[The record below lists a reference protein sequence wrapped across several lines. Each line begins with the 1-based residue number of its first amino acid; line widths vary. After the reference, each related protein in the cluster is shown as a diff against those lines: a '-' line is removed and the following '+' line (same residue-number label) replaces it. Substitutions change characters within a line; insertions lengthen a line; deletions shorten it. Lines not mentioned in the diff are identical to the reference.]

1 MSFLEQA
8 TERKA
13 PPPARLGSITKLT
26 AASSSFAN
34 LVSAFL
40 GSSPVSHSEPR
51 PKRSFDGDGGIGLGI
66 VAAMSRAFLTTE
78 AEPIAI
84 GAAARRRAREQA
96 ELSESYTCV
105 ITHVAGVDGAG
116 GSVRK
121 RVYFGFGDGGGGSW
135 LEEADEAAQAAAA
148 DFLSR
153 CCLCDKRL
161 DGLDIY
167 MYRGDKAFCS
177 SECRCHQMLMDDHA
191 ENCGSEALKA
201 NDYSASPHSAPLPFS
216 LSVAAA

>member
-34 LVSAFL
+34 LFSTFL
-40 GSSPVSHSEPR
+40 GPVSSPEPR
-51 PKRSFDGDGGIGLGI
+51 RRRSFDGGATGVGLGI
-66 VAAMSRAFLTTE
+66 VAAMSHACLTTE

-84 GAAARRRAREQA
+84 GATARRRAREEV

-105 ITHVAGVDGAG
+105 ITHVAGVDGAS

-121 RVYFGFGDGGGGSW
+121 RVYFGFGDGAGGW
-135 LEEADEAAQAAAA
+135 LVEANEEEPAPAA

-153 CCLCDKRL
+153 CFLCDKRL

-167 MYRGDKAFCS
+167 MYRGEKAFCS

-191 ENCGSEALKA
+191 DNCGSEALKA

>member
-13 PPPARLGSITKLT
+13 PAPAPARRGSITKLT
-26 AASSSFAN
+26 TASSSFVN
-34 LVSAFL
+34 LLSAFL
-40 GSSPVSHSEPR
+40 GPSSPEPR
-51 PKRSFDGDGGIGLGI
+51 PRRSFDGAGGVGLGI
-66 VAAMSRAFLTTE
+66 VAAMSRACLAE

-84 GAAARRRAREQA
+84 GAAARRRARDEA

-105 ITHVAGVDGAG
+105 ITHVSGAG
-116 GSVRK
+116 GAGRSVRK
-121 RVYFGFGDGGGGSW
+121 RVYFGFGDGGGGW
-135 LEEADEAAQAAAA
+135 LVEADEEEPAPVA

-167 MYRGDKAFCS
+167 MYRGEKAFCS

-191 ENCGSEALKA
+191 DNCGSESLKA

>member
-13 PPPARLGSITKLT
+13 LPPARLGSITKLT
-26 AASSSFAN
+26 AASSSFSN
-34 LVSAFL
+34 LLSAFL
-40 GSSPVSHSEPR
+40 GPASFSEPR
-51 PKRSFDGDGGIGLGI
+51 PRRSFDGGAGGVGLGI
-66 VAAMSRAFLTTE
+66 VAAMSRACLTE

-84 GAAARRRAREQA
+84 GAAARRRAREEA

-121 RVYFGFGDGGGGSW
+121 RVYFGFGDGRSGW
-135 LEEADEAAQAAAA
+135 LVEADEEAPATAA

-167 MYRGDKAFCS
+167 MYRGEKGFCS

-191 ENCGSEALKA
+191 DNCGSEALKA

>member
-34 LVSAFL
+34 LFSTFL
-40 GSSPVSHSEPR
+40 GPVSSSEPR
-51 PKRSFDGDGGIGLGI
+51 PRRSFDGGATGVGLGI
-66 VAAMSRAFLTTE
+66 VAAMSRACLTTE

-84 GAAARRRAREQA
+84 GAAARRRAREEA

-105 ITHVAGVDGAG
+105 ITHVAGVDGASS
-116 GSVRK
+116 SVRK
-121 RVYFGFGDGGGGSW
+121 RVYFGFGDGGGGW
-135 LEEADEAAQAAAA
+135 HVEADEEETAPAA

-153 CCLCDKRL
+153 CFLCDKRL

-167 MYRGDKAFCS
+167 MYRGEKAFCS

-191 ENCGSEALKA
+191 DNCGSEALKA
-201 NDYSASPHSAPLPFS
+201 NEYSASPHSAPLPFS

>member
-34 LVSAFL
+34 LFSTFL
-40 GSSPVSHSEPR
+40 GPVSSPEPR
-51 PKRSFDGDGGIGLGI
+51 PRRSFDGGATGVGLGI
-66 VAAMSRAFLTTE
+66 VAAMSHACLTTE

-84 GAAARRRAREQA
+84 GAAARRRAREEA

-105 ITHVAGVDGAG
+105 ITHVAGVDGAS

-121 RVYFGFGDGGGGSW
+121 RVYFGFGDGGGGW
-135 LEEADEAAQAAAA
+135 LVEADEEEPAPAA

-153 CCLCDKRL
+153 CFLCDKRL

-167 MYRGDKAFCS
+167 MYRGEKAFCS

-191 ENCGSEALKA
+191 DNCGSEALKA